1 MKKILS
7 ILLILFLFFYLYA
20 EDLKDKD
27 REIIKQLLTPEL
39 PVYKYLGNKISD
51 KKFDELY
58 QYFKN
63 YLYAYKGTV
72 YDLRF
77 GLSDSTKNPN
87 SLKDLPSIPQIG
99 DIGITSGKILQV
111 LNDAILLTN
120 KQGNILKIKEIDT
133 RNLVDEQ
140 PVTFCGIRTGSYEY
154 IAVTGA
160 SKKIAKITALNLSD
174 GEFNEY
180 LNKGNKLYIFKK
192 SPSEYETC
200 SRCLGNGEINYKVK
214 INEGTLMQRYI
225 LKTKNC
231 PKCNGKKQIL
241 KTAEKWIKVGIE

>member
-7 ILLILFLFFYLYA
+7 ILLILFLIFYLYA
-20 EDLKDKD
+20 EDIKD
-27 REIIKQLLTPEL
+27 REIIKKILTPEL

-51 KKFDELY
+51 KKFDKLY

-63 YLYAYKGTV
+63 YLYGYKGTV

-111 LNDAILLTN
+111 LNDDAILLTN
-120 KQGNILKIKEIDT
+120 KQWDILKIKEIDT
-133 RNLVDEQ
+133 RNLVDGQ

-160 SKKIAKITALNLSD
+160 SKKIAEITALNLSD
-174 GEFNEY
+174 DEFREY
-180 LNKGNKLYIFKK
+180 LNNGNKLYIFKK
-192 SPSEYETC
+192 SHSEYETC
-200 SRCLGNGEINYKVK
+200 SRCLGNGRINYKVK

-241 KTAEKWIKVGIE
+241 KTAEKWIKVEIE